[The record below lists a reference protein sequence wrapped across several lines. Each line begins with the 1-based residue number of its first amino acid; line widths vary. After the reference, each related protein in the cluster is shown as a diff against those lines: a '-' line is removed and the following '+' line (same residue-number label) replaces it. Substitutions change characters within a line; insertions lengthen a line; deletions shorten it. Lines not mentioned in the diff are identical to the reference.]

1 MLHIYLKHWQFGSR
15 RELWI
20 SFHRVDSILYITL
33 NMKQHFCQVGVT
45 FRDISLGYYLATH
58 VFNNVENRVNFVGMR
73 VYDF

>member
-1 MLHIYLKHWQFGSR
+1 MLHIYLKHCQFGSR

-33 NMKQHFCQVGVT
+33 NMKQLFCQVGVT
-45 FRDISLGYYLATH
+45 FRYISLGYYLATH
-58 VFNNVENRVNFVGMR
+58 VVNNVENRVNFVGMR